1 MKLKKILQSKAQQL
15 FDIHL
20 KESDESESDDDSKNS
35 LNIKR
40 PKQRTS
46 NVLTHELKKARRSQ
60 LDDDS
65 QLKKRM
71 RALFKTLVDY
81 TDETSRPLIML
92 FMEKPSKKSYPDYY
106 DVIANPIDMKTI
118 ESNIKWERVCHHSY
132 ALFVFI
138 IRFTLFSIRTKRRW
152 FRISV

>member
-1 MKLKKILQSKAQQL
+1 M
-15 FDIHL
+15 
-20 KESDESESDDDSKNS
+20 KESDESESDADSKNS

-71 RALFKTLVDY
+71 RALYKTLVEY
-81 TDETSRPLIML
+81 TDEAGRPLIML

-118 ESNIKWERVCHHSY
+118 ESNIKWERVSHT
-132 ALFVFI
+132 LIITFVFI
-138 IRFTLFSIRTKRRW
+138 LRVYCLVSERRGV
-152 FRISV
+152 SL